1 MKHSLAVD
9 RLHFSYAPGVPVLAS
24 VSTVL
29 DTGAVTGIIGPN
41 GAGKSTL
48 LQLLCGLLVQEGGTV
63 TLDGRPLSAF
73 TARERARIIAY
84 MPQSVQPT
92 FSLSVREVVALGRY
106 PHLGPFG
113 ALGEPDHAIVN
124 ACLVRTET
132 DAFAD
137 RDFLSLSG
145 GERQRVVLASI
156 LAQEPRILLLDEP
169 TSALDLPHES
179 AFFVQ
184 LRQLAGQDLGVVVVT
199 HDINMAAQFCDRLL
213 LLGTNHTLVTQGT
226 PAEVLTAEHLSAAYG
241 SPLVVTTH
249 PVCGTPFVTVPLP
262 EGSTRT

>member
-1 MKHSLAVD
+1 MKHSLAAD
-9 RLHFSYAPGVPVLAS
+9 RLNFSYAPGAPVLAE
-24 VSTVL
+24 VSTL
-29 DTGAVTGIIGPN
+29 LETGSVAGIIGPN

-48 LQLLCGLLVQEGGTV
+48 LQLLCGLLVQDSGTV
-63 TLDGRPLSAF
+63 TLDGRPLVTF

-113 ALGEPDHAIVN
+113 ALGEPDHAIVR
-124 ACLVRTET
+124 ACLARTET
-132 DAFAD
+132 EAFAE

-145 GERQRVVLASI
+145 GERQRVILASV

-169 TSALDLPHES
+169 TSALDLPHET

-184 LRQLAGQDLGVVVVT
+184 LRHLATQELGVIVVT

-213 LLGTNHTLVTQGT
+213 LLGKDHSLITQGT
-226 PAEVLTAEHLSAAYG
+226 PEEVLTAEHLTAAYG
-241 SPLVVTTH
+241 SPLVVTAH
-249 PVCGTPFVTVPLP
+249 PIAGTPFVTVPLG
-262 EGSTRT
+262 EKVLT